1 MNLPRSSYYYRP
13 KACGKDDE
21 ALIARIEA
29 ICAEFPRYGYR
40 RVTAQLRHE
49 GRRVNHK
56 RVARIMCERGLS
68 VKLRRQAVRTSDGG
82 CREAVFPNLARNFVP
97 CGPNELWVGD
107 ITFIR
112 TRLAFV
118 FLAVILDAWSRR
130 VIGYAVSRQIDTR
143 LTVAALKA
151 ALESRRPPRGCIHHT
166 DRGSQYASAAYRA
179 LMAEW
184 GLRGSMSR
192 CANPYDNAQ
201 CESFIKTVKCE
212 EVYLNDYETF
222 QDVVNRLPRFLEEV
236 YNEKRL
242 HSALGYLSPMDFEA
256 RHARQ
261 VA

>member
-1 MNLPRSSYYYRP
+1 MRRGCQLMNLSRSSYYYRP

-56 RVARIMCERGLS
+56 RVARIMRERNLS

-82 CREAVFPNLARNFVP
+82 CREAVFPNLARDFVP
-97 CGPNELWVGD
+97 RGPNQLWVGD
-107 ITFIR
+107 ISFIR

-143 LTVAALKA
+143 LTIAALQA
-151 ALESRRPPRGCIHHT
+151 ALEDRRPPRGCLHHT
-166 DRGSQYASAAYRA
+166 DRGSQY
-179 LMAEW
+179 
-184 GLRGSMSR
+184 
-192 CANPYDNAQ
+192 
-201 CESFIKTVKCE
+201 
-212 EVYLNDYETF
+212 
-222 QDVVNRLPRFLEEV
+222 PR
-236 YNEKRL
+236 R
-242 HSALGYLSPMDFEA
+242 PTA
-256 RHARQ
+256 R
-261 VA
+261 